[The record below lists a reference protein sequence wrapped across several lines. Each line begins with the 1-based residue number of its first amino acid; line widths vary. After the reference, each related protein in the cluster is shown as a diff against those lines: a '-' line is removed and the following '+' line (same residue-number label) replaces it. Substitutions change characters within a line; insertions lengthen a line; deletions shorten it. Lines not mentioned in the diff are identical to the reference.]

1 MRISDWSSDVCSSDL
16 KAFLPFRRH
25 DAERDIARIAR
36 RRFDDMRVGDDARRR
51 DGDAAAVAEAD
62 DLAVHHRDGDD
73 AHDAARRSADITG
86 GAGRKDVGEEGEQQ
100 GEQITDERR
109 DGKECVNKCRYR
121 LWLYS

>member
-73 AHDAARRSADITG
+73 AHDAARRGD
-86 GAGRKDVGEEGEQQ
+86 RKSVGS
-100 GEQITDERR
+100 
-109 DGKECVNKCRYR
+109 GKSVSVR
-121 LWLYS
+121 LETVGPRIIQKKKTYPQTAH